1 MMPLPLLYVWMNV
14 WVLMLMVTI
23 IKNKIRRA
31 VDYVVG
37 WVDVG

>member
-1 MMPLPLLYVWMNV
+1 
-14 WVLMLMVTI
+14 MLMVTI